1 MERKKT
7 IYKKTINVNAN
18 LAETQAKLE
27 ELSNLLEK
35 ANSIIEELAET
46 GLKVE
51 LKIE

>member
-27 ELSNLLEK
+27 ELSSLLEK

-51 LKIE
+51 LEI

>member
-18 LAETQAKLE
+18 LKETQAKLE

-35 ANSIIEELAET
+35 ANSIIEELAEK

-51 LKIE
+51 LEI

>member
-7 IYKKTINVNAN
+7 IYKKTINVSAN
-18 LAETQAKLE
+18 LAETQEKLE
-27 ELSNLLEK
+27 ELSTLLEK

-51 LKIE
+51 LEI

>member
-35 ANSIIEELAET
+35 ANSIIEELAEM

-51 LKIE
+51 LEI

>member
-1 MERKKT
+1 MERKKN
-7 IYKKTINVNAN
+7 IYKKTINISVN

-51 LKIE
+51 LEI

>member
-51 LKIE
+51 LEI

>member
-1 MERKKT
+1 MERKKN

-27 ELSNLLEK
+27 ELNNLLEK